1 MAAVARVE
9 RYLTP
14 LSTAYR
20 FALGGVEAVIQQRG
34 WTYF

>member
-1 MAAVARVE
+1 MATVARVE

-14 LSTAYR
+14 LSMTYR
-20 FALGGVEAVIQQRG
+20 FALGEVEAVIRQRG